1 MRRTPAILLFVFCLA
16 SIPLAAQPVES
27 PGTDA
32 LLRAL
37 IQEIRLLRV
46 AIQRDV
52 TAELRANILVERER
66 RAAERVDQ
74 LAQQVEQNFP
84 DERFMMEDF
93 DMHVEQLRTR
103 LRTETDPEQRR
114 QVETELAM
122 IDRRREMNELH
133 REQMRVRKIETERRL
148 EEERARLETLRSEID
163 VLLNELAEN
172 PPD

>member
-1 MRRTPAILLFVFCLA
+1 MRRTPAILLFVFCVA
-16 SIPLAAQPVES
+16 SLPLAAQPVES
-27 PGTDA
+27 IAGDA

-37 IQEIRLLRV
+37 IQEIRALRV

-52 TAELRANILVERER
+52 TAELRANILIERER

-93 DMHVEQLRTR
+93 DMHVEQLRSR

-114 QVETELAM
+114 QIEMELSM
-122 IDRRREMNELH
+122 IDRRREMSELH
-133 REQMRVRKIETERRL
+133 REQMRMRKIETERRL
-148 EEERARLETLRSEID
+148 EEERARLQTLRGEID
-163 VLLNELAEN
+163 SLLNDLA
-172 PPD
+172 DQLD